1 MMSDDLIINGW
12 RIYFHPCFIDQMET
26 LIAKIERAKAKDPKG
41 YTSKAAWLRL
51 VSIVQ
56 IIQDELPQDPGHSR
70 FRQGDTLGAA
80 NTEWR
85 RVKFGGQRYRLFFR
99 YHSPTKVIAIGWVND
114 ENTLRTYGSDTDAY
128 KVFRAMLDKKNPPT
142 DWPNLLAACQKE
154 RAETKAL
161 HDRLGNLLSNA
172 ART

>member
-1 MMSDDLIINGW
+1 MSDDLMINGW
-12 RIYFHPCFIDQMET
+12 TVYFHPCFIDQMEM
-26 LIAKIERAKAKDPKG
+26 LIARIERAKTKDSEG

-85 RVKFGGQRYRLFFR
+85 CVKFGGQRYRLFFR
-99 YHSPTKVIAIGWVND
+99 YHSPARVIAIGWVND

-128 KVFRAMLDKKNPPT
+128 RVFRAMLDRKNPPT
-142 DWPNLLAACQKE
+142 DWPALLAACRQA
-154 RAETKAL
+154 RTETKVL
-161 HDRLGNLLSNA
+161 HDRLGGLLSDVVE
-172 ART
+172 T